1 MVTRG
6 RPFPKGNKMGR
17 GRPRG
22 SRNKVRT
29 ESREMLANYSRSLL
43 RKAVR
48 DALKEGGP
56 VLRQLVTYVLGPPKA
71 NPVVIG
77 KIRTETAADVSK
89 ASQTIV
95 RKAAEGEITAAEGQ
109 DLAALLELR
118 RRAIETEDHDK
129 RLRELESA
137 K

>member
-1 MVTRG
+1 
-6 RPFPKGNKMGR
+6 MGR

-29 ESREMLANYSRSLL
+29 ESREMLEDYSSALL
-43 RKAVR
+43 RKAISV
-48 DALKEGGP
+48 ALKEGGP
-56 VLRQLVTYVLGPPKA
+56 ALRQLVTYVLGPPKA
-71 NPVVIG
+71 NPVAIG
-77 KIRTETAADVSK
+77 NIRTETAADVSK
-89 ASQTIV
+89 ASQIVV
-95 RKAAEGEITAAEGQ
+95 RKAADGEITAAEGQ

>member
-1 MVTRG
+1 MATRG
-6 RPFPKGNKMGR
+6 RPFELGNKIGR

-22 SRNKVRT
+22 SKNKVRA
-29 ESREMLANYSRSLL
+29 ESREVIENYSRSLL
-43 RKAVR
+43 RKAVL
-48 DALKEGGP
+48 DALKDGGP
-56 VLRQLVTYVLGPPKA
+56 GLRQLITYVLGPPKS
-71 NPVVIG
+71 NPVAIG

-89 ASQTIV
+89 ASQIVV

>member
-1 MVTRG
+1 VATRG
-6 RPFPKGNKMGR
+6 RPFEPGNKIGR

-22 SRNKVRT
+22 SKNKVRA
-29 ESREMLANYSRSLL
+29 ESREMLDDYSRALL
-43 RKAVR
+43 RKAVSE
-48 DALKEGGP
+48 ALKDGGP
-56 VLRQLVTYVLGPPKA
+56 VLRQLITYVLGPPKA
-71 NPVVIG
+71 NPVAIG

-89 ASQTIV
+89 ASQVVI
-95 RKAAEGEITAAEGQ
+95 RKTAEGEITAAEGQ

>member
-1 MVTRG
+1 MSTRG
-6 RPFPKGNKMGR
+6 RPFEPGNKIGR

-22 SRNKVRT
+22 SRNKVRA
-29 ESREMLANYSRSLL
+29 ESREMLANYSAALM
-43 RKAVR
+43 RKAVTV
-48 DALKEGGP
+48 ALKEGGP
-56 VLRQLVTYVLGPPKA
+56 VLRLLVTQILGPPTA
-71 NPVVIG
+71 NSVAIG

-89 ASQTIV
+89 ASQVVI
-95 RKAAEGEITAAEGQ
+95 RKAAEGEITAAEAQ

-129 RLRELESA
+129 RLRELEGA

>member
-1 MVTRG
+1 MAIRG
-6 RPFPKGNKMGR
+6 RPFGLGNKMGR

-22 SRNKVRT
+22 SRNKVSA
-29 ESREMLANYSRSLL
+29 ESREILQNYSPSLM
-43 RKAVR
+43 RKAVAV
-48 DALKEGGP
+48 ALKEGGP
-56 VLRQLVTYVLGPPKA
+56 VLRLLITQILGPPKA
-71 NPVVIG
+71 GPVGIG

-89 ASQTIV
+89 AAQTVIQ
-95 RKAAEGEITAAEGQ
+95 KAAKGEITASDGQ

-129 RLRELESA
+129 RLRELEA